1 MPTSEL
7 EVHDALGESGNGS
20 SGLPSHPIHAVWYGG
35 RGGSGGL
42 IRYLK
47 GVLAIPAESSG
58 VRITLVCSPAL
69 AGELGE
75 LNAAVR
81 VIAVPS
87 LEKAVSA
94 QLWEQMHLGRF
105 MRRLRPD
112 VLFCVSG
119 SPRALPAGVPVV
131 AACHNILYFD
141 QKEYRKYRYSRLW
154 FRFMRRLNRKLRA
167 LYPKTAGVIFTSR
180 YSQEL
185 AIRQLAGIRRHTVIA
200 NGVEAAFLAD
210 SPVPTIDQAPRNI
223 LYVSTVYLYKYQ
235 GNVVK
240 AVKQLR
246 ESTGR
251 DYQLWLAGNAGED
264 PLGRREL
271 LRVIEQE
278 GANAFT
284 CLLGN
289 ISHDALPALLRK
301 ADLFVFASSCE
312 AFGITLLEA
321 MASGLPVAC
330 SNRSGLPDLLRDAGE
345 YFNPEHATEIASAL
359 ARLCGD
365 SAIRREY
372 AERAMRYAREYT
384 WSGCAEET
392 FAFLRDVTV
401 SAQDHRHA

>member
-1 MPTSEL
+1 MPTREC
-7 EVHDALGESGNGS
+7 EARDALGEIRNLSPGP
-20 SGLPSHPIHAVWYGG
+20 PSDPIHAVWYGG

-42 IRYLK
+42 ICYLK
-47 GVLAIPAESSG
+47 GVLAIPAEASG
-58 VRITLVCSPAL
+58 VRITLVCSPTL
-69 AGELGE
+69 ARELGE
-75 LNAAVR
+75 LNSSVR
-81 VIAVPS
+81 VITVPT
-87 LEKAVSA
+87 LEKAISA
-94 QLWEQMHLGRF
+94 QLWEQMHLARF

-112 VLFCVSG
+112 VLFCASG
-119 SPRALPAGVPVV
+119 SPRSLPAGVPVV

-141 QKEYRKYRYSRLW
+141 QKEFHKYRYSRLW
-154 FRFMRRLNRKLRA
+154 WRFMRRLNRKLRA
-167 LYPKTAGVIFTSR
+167 LYPKTAGVIFTSQ

-185 AIRQLAGIRRHTVIA
+185 AVRELPGIRQHTVIA

-210 SPVPTIDQAPRNI
+210 GPVPTIDQAPRNI

-235 GNVVK
+235 WNVVK

-251 DYQLWLAGNAGED
+251 DYQLWLAGNADED

-271 LRVIEQE
+271 LRVVEQE
-278 GANAFT
+278 QAGAFT
-284 CLLGN
+284 HLLGN

-345 YFNPEHATEIASAL
+345 YFNPEDATEIASAI
-359 ARLCGD
+359 ARLCAGG
-365 SAIRREY
+365 AIRRQY

-392 FAFLRDVTV
+392 FAFLRDIAV
-401 SAQDHRHA
+401 SERDRLHA